1 MGRCFH
7 IAIIGCRTVGCVV
20 MYELYK
26 LITETKIKSGTFS
39 QTHPNGNMNVLT
51 KDLEVDAVFKKY

>member
-1 MGRCFH
+1 
-7 IAIIGCRTVGCVV
+7 

-26 LITETKIKSGTFS
+26 LITETKIKYGTFS